1 MLDKVNMYK
10 VMMCLNSTEQAQ
22 ICMNQASFIVQKYGL
37 NFNLNID
44 INKIM
49 LENPIGG
56 KSEKVEEKLEENSV
70 ENSELKSAK
79 RIAQPK
85 FESDGEVVDPSQFFS

>member
-1 MLDKVNMYK
+1 
-10 VMMCLNSTEQAQ
+10 
-22 ICMNQASFIVQKYGL
+22 
-37 NFNLNID
+37 
-44 INKIM
+44 M

-56 KSEKVEEKLEENSV
+56 KSEKVEEKVEENSV
-70 ENSELKSAK
+70 ENSEQKSAK